1 MSGLSL
7 RLDGRVALVT
17 GGYGVLGG
25 SLVDGLVGAGA
36 RVAILGRRR
45 EAAEEKAEAVRQAGG
60 EAIALGADVLDEQQ
74 VSAARDQLIAS
85 WHRVDILIN
94 AVGGNVARAR
104 EFGWSETDYPA
115 IVSWFSPAYG
125 FGCWS
130 SAARWTGLVCA
141 GAFRSPSSH
150 GVLQPSDTP
159 WRAP

>member
-1 MSGLSL
+1 MQDTFAVPEHTHTSVPGPKGFFGY
-7 RLDGRVALVT
+7 RWTIVALLFAAT
-17 GGYGVLGG
+17 TINYIDRQVLG
-25 SLVDGLVGAGA
+25 
-36 RVAILGRRR
+36 IL
-45 EAAEEKAEAVRQAGG
+45 APT
-60 EAIALGADVLDEQQ
+60 L
-74 VSAARDQLIAS
+74 ST
-85 WHRVDILIN
+85 
-94 AVGGNVARAR
+94 

-159 WRAP
+159 WAHRDRVLGRAGRAGSG